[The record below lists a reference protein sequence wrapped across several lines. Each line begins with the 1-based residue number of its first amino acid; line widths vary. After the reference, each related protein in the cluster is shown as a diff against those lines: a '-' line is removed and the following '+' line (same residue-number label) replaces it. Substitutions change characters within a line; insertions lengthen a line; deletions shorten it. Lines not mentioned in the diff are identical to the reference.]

1 MLIYEKKVAEQRKLF
16 AAEGNIPTES
26 DVEVTYK
33 RVDGT
38 ELELTR
44 DRFIY
49 QRAGKL
55 FVAKEGSKIPTEED
69 VEIGVFAGD
78 RQLIGTIE
86 LQEDSTEDEE
96 ETPPEEEA
104 NTDPEQEPV
113 VEETP
118 SENPEEA

>member
-26 DVEVTYK
+26 DVEVQYK
-33 RVDGT
+33 RADGT

-55 FVAKEGSKIPTEED
+55 FVAKEGSRIPTDED
-69 VEIGVFAGD
+69 VEIGVFAGEK
-78 RQLIGTIE
+78 QLIGTIE
-86 LQEDSTEDEE
+86 LQQETTEDPTEE
-96 ETPPEEEA
+96 SEPK
-104 NTDPEQEPV
+104 QEPA
-113 VEETP
+113 VEETNTT
-118 SENPEEA
+118 ETVTEEA

>member
-33 RVDGT
+33 RADGT

>member
-33 RVDGT
+33 RADGT

-86 LQEDSTEDEE
+86 IQEDSTEDEE
-96 ETPPEEEA
+96 TQAET
-104 NTDPEQEPV
+104 DQEPAN
-113 VEETP
+113 EK
-118 SENPEEA
+118 A